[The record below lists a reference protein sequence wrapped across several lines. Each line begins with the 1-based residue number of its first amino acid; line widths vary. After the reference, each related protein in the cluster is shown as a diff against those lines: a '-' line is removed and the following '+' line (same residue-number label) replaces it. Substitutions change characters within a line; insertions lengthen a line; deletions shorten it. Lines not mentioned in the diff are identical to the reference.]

1 MSRQAQPIALRPAE
15 RLELQRWVA
24 AHGTPQ
30 QVAQRCQIILS
41 AAEGQQ
47 DKTIAAGL
55 QINFKTVALWRARFE
70 QGGDGWFVG
79 GSAGTRTETDL
90 GGPDK
95 IQASWMPRCAHK
107 PKGMRPSGVVGAAGR
122 RAGSQQ
128 VHHQQVS
135 GRAIISNR
143 IW

>member
-1 MSRQAQPIALRPAE
+1 MSRQAQPIALRQAD

-55 QINFKTVALWRARFE
+55 QINFKTVALWRARFRSE
-70 QGGDGWFVG
+70 
-79 GSAGTRTETDL
+79 GTDCLWE
-90 GGPDK
+90 
-95 IQASWMPRCAHK
+95 
-107 PKGMRPSGVVGAAGR
+107 VAAGR
-122 RAGSQQ
+122 
-128 VHHQQVS
+128 
-135 GRAIISNR
+135 GRKPHYSDEKIKAIINATLQTRPAAVGLENSES
-143 IW
+143 